1 MVLFGTNLYHAW
13 FQFSIVDE
21 DRDAVTASS
30 RGAIWGGFNEQHQPQ
45 SIKKKHHIYCPIRT
59 FLVQIKCIFS

>member
-13 FQFSIVDE
+13 FQFSIVVE
-21 DRDAVTASS
+21 DSDAGTLFS

-45 SIKKKHHIYCPIRT
+45 SIQK
-59 FLVQIKCIFS
+59 